1 MLDASVSMGAGASHA
16 ALPAHA
22 SRSWSQHVAAGE
34 YDVVLREADSRGVDG
49 AIRKGSLA
57 DVAALADAARYGG
70 RTPLAKRALT
80 AERSRFAGSSEA
92 RTAAFLL
99 GRMAED
105 ADGDAR
111 AAIGWYDRYLAEAPK
126 GPLASEAL
134 GRKMLL
140 VFRTSGADAAKPIAE
155 QYLRRYPSGSYA
167 TVARKYAGTE

>member
-1 MLDASVSMGAGASHA
+1 
-16 ALPAHA
+16 
-22 SRSWSQHVAAGE
+22 VAAGE
-34 YDVVLREADSRGVDG
+34 YEVVLREADARGID
-49 AIRKGSLA
+49 ASIRKGSLA

-70 RTPLAKRALT
+70 RTPIAKRAMA
-80 AERSRFAGSSEA
+80 AERSRFPGSSEA

-99 GRMAED
+99 GRIAED
-105 ADGDAR
+105 ADGNPR

-155 QYLRRYPSGSYA
+155 QYLHRFPSGSYA
-167 TVARKYAGTE
+167 AVARQYAGE